1 MKVNIRGIPNYE
13 MLSPFVDENFR
24 FIADDNN
31 DNRNDS
37 EENNVESDNDESNF
51 IYDEEKALVVE
62 WAKRWFEQFEII
74 IFLKSFIRPPNVGP
88 PKYKYIKKSLQKI

>member
-13 MLSPFVDENFR
+13 MFSPFVDKNFR
-24 FIADDNN
+24 FIADGNN

-62 WAKRWFEQFEII
+62 WAKRWFEQFEIT
-74 IFLKSFIRPPNVGP
+74 IFF
-88 PKYKYIKKSLQKI
+88 

>member
-62 WAKRWFEQFEII
+62 WAKRWFEQFEIT
-74 IFLKSFIRPPNVGP
+74 IFFLNR
-88 PKYKYIKKSLQKI
+88 L